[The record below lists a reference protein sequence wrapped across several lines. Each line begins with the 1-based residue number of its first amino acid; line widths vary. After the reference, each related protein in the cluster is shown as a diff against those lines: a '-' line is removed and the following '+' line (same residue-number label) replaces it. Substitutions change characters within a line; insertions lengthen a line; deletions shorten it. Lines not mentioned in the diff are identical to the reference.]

1 MSKYPTNE
9 EIIEFNR
16 TKSEKVNH
24 PNHYGGE
31 NNPYEAI
38 KVIEAWDLGF
48 NLGNTVKYISRV
60 GKKINT
66 LEDLEKASW
75 YINREINKLKNE
87 R

>member
-1 MSKYPTNE
+1 MDKKE
-9 EIIEFNR
+9 M
-16 TKSEKVNH
+16 VNH
-24 PNHYGGE
+24 PNHYGGKD
-31 NNPYEAI
+31 NLYEAI

-75 YINREINKLKNE
+75 YINREINKLKKLKNG
-87 R
+87 RSSN